1 MKTFL
6 VVAGLLVLCAPA
18 LAQRCAQ
25 DGNDAPLALHKSW
38 ILQGWERHEGDPPF
52 VFAQKMKR
60 YYDLESPTGV
70 FYDNFAP
77 GKTQL
82 FGNAAAY
89 GANWEALQNG
99 ARTVEHALTSGHDQ
113 IVDGSVASTTLGF
126 VGKINRVDGQ
136 VVAFDGRSQLGWICR
151 QGAWKIRHE
160 LNYAWLVKPEEIAHL
175 YASGAATR

>member
-1 MKTFL
+1 M
-6 VVAGLLVLCAPA
+6 
-18 LAQRCAQ
+18 
-25 DGNDAPLALHKSW
+25 SW
-38 ILQGWERHEGDPPF
+38 ILQGWERNEGDQPF

-82 FGNAAAY
+82 FGDAAAY
-89 GANWEALQNG
+89 GSNWEALQNG
-99 ARTVEHALTSGHDQ
+99 ARSVEHALTRGHDQ

-136 VVAFDGRSQLGWICR
+136 VVAFDGRSQLGWICK

-160 LNYAWLVKPEEIAHL
+160 LNYAWLVKPEEIAHY
-175 YASGAATR
+175 YARGASTR